1 MRVYKKIFSL
11 AGFLVFFLFLI
22 EIELRG
28 GEHVLGL
35 FGSRRIQVS
44 EANGY
49 SVYCFGDSYTFGD
62 GAMPKDSYPRQLEKL
77 LNNNNDDKARI
88 RFRVFNLGIPG
99 MNSSQALLFMKHIL
113 AKYAK
118 PDLIIIRVGV
128 NDCWNFADTNF
139 YLHLPLGHLV
149 QGALR
154 NLKLYTAIEDILF
167 SEKNSYD
174 WIPSKRDE
182 SNVIFKR
189 MEFVKFKNIA
199 EYNLS
204 SMVKFAQARGIKII
218 LQNYPNGDIYGPSTI
233 SNVARK
239 HAVLFVDIFQAYN
252 ERLKVV
258 KREDIFTPSWGYSH
272 PNSEGYKII
281 AEEVYKA
288 IIVDEAWF

>member
-1 MRVYKKIFSL
+1 
-11 AGFLVFFLFLI
+11 
-22 EIELRG
+22 
-28 GEHVLGL
+28 
-35 FGSRRIQVS
+35 
-44 EANGY
+44 
-49 SVYCFGDSYTFGD
+49 
-62 GAMPKDSYPRQLEKL
+62 
-77 LNNNNDDKARI
+77 
-88 RFRVFNLGIPG
+88 
-99 MNSSQALLFMKHIL
+99 
-113 AKYAK
+113 
-118 PDLIIIRVGV
+118 
-128 NDCWNFADTNF
+128 
-139 YLHLPLGHLV
+139 
-149 QGALR
+149 ALR